1 MVAAALQQLR
11 LIGCAIQ
18 VVMDSIPGGVTTEGL
33 TLPGFLQL
41 QTLTIMR
48 ERLDICWNML
58 RQFGYTNHVEIDDAL
73 VASAP
78 VQMSTVRALPLMPKW
93 APACACVLAEAL
105 KVSMKQAVQVLA
117 ESTSTVYT

>member
-1 MVAAALQQLR
+1 MVAAALQKMG

-78 VQMSTVRALPLMPKW
+78 VQMSTVRALS
-93 APACACVLAEAL
+93 CARAVFFFLFLAEAL
-105 KVSMKQAVQVLA
+105 KTSCCC
-117 ESTSTVYT
+117 STG